1 MIVYLMLSLSYEV
14 IKEPNENSVYNHIL
28 KAAELLTAIQLEAG
42 ADSPFLIRGAGGRGE
57 EGGRP
62 HSEIFLWDLR
72 TLFKRGKPSVVP
84 QIY

>member
-1 MIVYLMLSLSYEV
+1 MLSLSYEV

-57 EGGRP
+57 EGGDLIQKF
-62 HSEIFLWDLR
+62 SCEILGHYSKEENPL
-72 TLFKRGKPSVVP
+72 
-84 QIY
+84 